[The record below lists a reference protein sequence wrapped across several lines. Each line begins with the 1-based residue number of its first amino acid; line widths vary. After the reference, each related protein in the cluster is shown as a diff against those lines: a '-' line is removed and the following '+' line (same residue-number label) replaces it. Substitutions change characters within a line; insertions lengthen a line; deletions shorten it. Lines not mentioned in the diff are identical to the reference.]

1 MGYKIA
7 VASSDGVF
15 SDLEFGMADQFYIYD
30 VDDEKNITFSEIRK
44 YVQEKAG
51 ELQEPDLSELKE
63 PTGSCGNPGNRCGK
77 GAEKKVELIEDCR
90 CIICSHIGP
99 KMSKN
104 FTVRGISVFDIEG
117 GIDPIINRIAHYYK
131 KK

>member
-51 ELQEPDLSELKE
+51 ELQE
-63 PTGSCGNPGNRCGK
+63 PGNRCGK

-117 GIDPIINRIAHYYK
+117 GIDPIINRIADYYK